1 MPQEMTVPCV
11 TEWMKFY
18 ESETTDPTNPQARYV
33 PRAAMVAE
41 TRPDGFYDVLVVSTR
56 ADVHAGHELLRR
68 VNNCRFYDSPTV
80 LANRLGDGGWDWTQT
95 GNKFVCR
102 EAPEVVARND
112 PFARAGNRGP
122 ETPAALETP
131 SVREVEPQP
140 VAVQAATAPT
150 VESAP
155 LTRTV
160 YPPPAPP
167 EPGQEFPPVRKS
179 FSTLRVNRKSG
190 APKGEDE

>member
-1 MPQEMTVPCV
+1 MQQEATAPFV

-18 ESETTDPTNPQARYV
+18 ESETTDPTNPEARYV

-56 ADVHAGHELLRR
+56 ADLKAGHELLRR

-95 GNKFVCR
+95 GNKFICR

-112 PFARAGNRGP
+112 PFARAGNRPP
-122 ETPAALETP
+122 EAPAAPVMPAAPQSPAQPQTPQAAPTPAP
-131 SVREVEPQP
+131 EPVPQ
-140 VAVQAATAPT
+140 
-150 VESAP
+150 
-155 LTRTV
+155 TRTV
-160 YPPPAPP
+160 FPPPPPP
-167 EPGQEFPPVRKS
+167 EPGEEFPPIRRAT
-179 FSTLRVNRKSG
+179 STMRVNRKPG
-190 APKGEDE
+190 APKDDDE